1 MTTKRARSRRLVQST
16 EYVHGRNRATST
28 SCYAKSGGMT
38 TATEH
43 RIIDH
48 PRHRWWSGRSEWSA
62 TLFGGANGSWSL
74 YAPTRLALHDAILRA
89 GWPSPWTEL

>member
-1 MTTKRARSRRLVQST
+1 MTTKRARSRRLVRST
-16 EYVHGRNRATST
+16 EYVHGRKRATST

-48 PRHRWWSGRSEWSA
+48 PRYRWWSGRSEWSA

-74 YAPTRLALHDAILRA
+74 YAPTRLALHDAILCA